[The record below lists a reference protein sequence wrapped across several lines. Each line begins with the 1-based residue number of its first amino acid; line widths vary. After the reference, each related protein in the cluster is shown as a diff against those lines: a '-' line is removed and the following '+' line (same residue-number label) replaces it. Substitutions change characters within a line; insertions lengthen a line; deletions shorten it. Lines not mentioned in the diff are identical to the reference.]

1 MIMRSM
7 EDNVKTIAE
16 DTLMLPRAPDIQA
29 RAIDAGK
36 EKVTTAVDKAFDS
49 FKPSSSQSIDNIM
62 ERLTVGLPC

>member
-1 MIMRSM
+1 MRSM